1 VGNRSLIVGA
11 SLVLVIGAVAALAVA
26 GEIEFSGF
34 IAGDLRFFPQ
44 SSPHPEQSGAALNPS
59 LVVQPELRY
68 EWNESRN
75 RITLI
80 PFARL
85 DSLDTERTH
94 VDLREFNWLHVGE
107 EWGQRLGVDWELR
120 LGIDKVFWGVTESV
134 HLVDII
140 NQTDLVENPDGED
153 KLGQPMVNLTLVL
166 PWRTGTLDLFLL
178 PYFRERTFPGEQG
191 RLRPPVPID
200 TDRAEF
206 ESGAEEHHID
216 WAVRWSHTLGDFDIG
231 VSHFS
236 GTSRE
241 PRLIP
246 RRLSPIETV
255 LVPFYDLIDQTGL
268 DLQWTKGGWLWK
280 LEIIS
285 REGQGDR
292 FTALA
297 GGFEYTFVGVF
308 NTAIDVGL
316 LAEYLYDDRDDEIAI
331 ATAPFEDDVFMGT
344 RFTFNDAQ
352 STELLAG
359 VIFDTD
365 SDTTLWF
372 LEGSRR
378 LGENWTLDLE
388 VRAFNGITSD
398 DPLFGFQKDDFL
410 QLTLS
415 RHF

>member
-1 VGNRSLIVGA
+1 VGKRGLVVA
-11 SLVLVIGAVAALAVA
+11 VSLVLVSGAVAAVTVA

-34 IAGDLRFFPQ
+34 IAGEVRFFPQ
-44 SSPHPEQSGAALNPS
+44 SPAWPGQSSAALNPS
-59 LVVQPELRY
+59 LVGQLELRY
-68 EWNESRN
+68 EWNESRD

-80 PFARL
+80 PFGRL

-94 VDLREFNWLHVGE
+94 LDLREFNWLHVGG
-107 EWGQRLGVDWELR
+107 EWGQRLGIDWELR
-120 LGIDKVFWGVTESV
+120 MGVDKVFWGVTESV

-166 PWRTGTLDLFLL
+166 PWRTGTLDLFVL
-178 PYFRERTFPGEQG
+178 PYFRERTFPGEEG
-191 RLRPPVPID
+191 RLRPPLPID
-200 TDRAEF
+200 TDRAEY
-206 ESGAEEHHID
+206 ESGAEEYHTD
-216 WAVRWSHTLGDFDIG
+216 WAVRWSHTVGDFDVG
-231 VSHFS
+231 VSQFW

-241 PRLIP
+241 PHLIP
-246 RRLSPIETV
+246 RKVSPVETV

-268 DLQWTKGGWLWK
+268 DLQWTKYGWLWK

-285 REGQGDR
+285 RDGHGDR

-308 NTAIDVGL
+308 NTAADLGL
-316 LAEYLYDDRDDEIAI
+316 LAEYLYDDRGDK
-331 ATAPFEDDVFMGT
+331 ATTPYEDDVFIGT
-344 RFTFNDAQ
+344 RLTFNDAQ
-352 STELLAG
+352 STGFLGG
-359 VIFDTD
+359 VVIDTD

-372 LEGSRR
+372 FEGSRR
-378 LGENWTLDLE
+378 LGENWMLDLE
-388 VRAFNGITSD
+388 ARLFNGISPG